1 MIGEQQFPFL
11 AEKGHVVSLVGGGGK
26 TTLLYAMASHC
37 AQKGWRVLVSTTTH
51 ILRPENWLWAKTDAE
66 IQKLWARGSYAVVG
80 SPAPKGKLTAP
91 PEADLAHWM
100 AQADAVF
107 LEADGAKHF
116 PCKAPAEQEP
126 VLLPQSDIVLAV
138 AGLSALGHPLKECCF
153 RLEQACMLLGV
164 PPEACLT
171 PELLAQLLASEQG
184 GRKRVGSRAFYAVL
198 NQADTPQRQL
208 LGKQTLCVLQER
220 YRVNGVLTQFE
231 ERTCMS
237 KDEKIVFC
245 TGGGCTAKLGA
256 GVLSRILEK
265 LPRGEKDPNLLVGY
279 DSRDDAAVYRVTED
293 LALVQTVDFFPPMVD
308 DPYTF
313 GQIAAANALSDVYA
327 MGGEVKTALN
337 LVCFPENMDLN
348 VLGEILRGGAEKVA
362 EAGGILAGGHSIAD
376 TGVKYGLSVTGL
388 VDPHHL
394 YANDAGQPGDKLL
407 LTKALGVGLLC
418 TANRVGEAAPE
429 HMAAAIS
436 SMTTL
441 NKTAAEISRRYTVHA
456 ATDVTGFSFLGHLHE
471 MMGGRLS
478 CKINAHAVPVLPG
491 AEKAA
496 DDFLYTAA
504 GQRNRN
510 HTGPFVRFEGVPFAM
525 EEVLFDPQTS
535 GGLLLA
541 VDPAEASALEKELQ
555 SADLPAKI
563 VGEIVSRTETEI
575 AVTY

>member
-1 MIGEQQFPFL
+1 
-11 AEKGHVVSLVGGGGK
+11 
-26 TTLLYAMASHC
+26 
-37 AQKGWRVLVSTTTH
+37 
-51 ILRPENWLWAKTDAE
+51 
-66 IQKLWARGSYAVVG
+66 
-80 SPAPKGKLTAP
+80 
-91 PEADLAHWM
+91 
-100 AQADAVF
+100 
-107 LEADGAKHF
+107 
-116 PCKAPAEQEP
+116 
-126 VLLPQSDIVLAV
+126 
-138 AGLSALGHPLKECCF
+138 
-153 RLEQACMLLGV
+153 
-164 PPEACLT
+164 
-171 PELLAQLLASEQG
+171 
-184 GRKRVGSRAFYAVL
+184 
-198 NQADTPQRQL
+198 
-208 LGKQTLCVLQER
+208 
-220 YRVNGVLTQFE
+220 
-231 ERTCMS
+231 MS
-237 KDEKIVFC
+237 NDEKIVFC

-388 VDPHHL
+388 VDSHHL

-471 MMGGRLS
+471 MMGGKLS
-478 CKINAHAVPVLPG
+478 CKINARAVPVLPG

-510 HTGPFVRFEGVPFAM
+510 HTGPFVRFEGVSFAM

-555 SADLPAKI
+555 SAGLPAKI
-563 VGEIVSRTETEI
+563 VGEIVPRTETEI
-575 AVTY
+575 TVTY

>member
-1 MIGEQQFPFL
+1 
-11 AEKGHVVSLVGGGGK
+11 
-26 TTLLYAMASHC
+26 
-37 AQKGWRVLVSTTTH
+37 
-51 ILRPENWLWAKTDAE
+51 
-66 IQKLWARGSYAVVG
+66 
-80 SPAPKGKLTAP
+80 
-91 PEADLAHWM
+91 
-100 AQADAVF
+100 
-107 LEADGAKHF
+107 
-116 PCKAPAEQEP
+116 
-126 VLLPQSDIVLAV
+126 
-138 AGLSALGHPLKECCF
+138 
-153 RLEQACMLLGV
+153 
-164 PPEACLT
+164 
-171 PELLAQLLASEQG
+171 
-184 GRKRVGSRAFYAVL
+184 
-198 NQADTPQRQL
+198 
-208 LGKQTLCVLQER
+208 
-220 YRVNGVLTQFE
+220 
-231 ERTCMS
+231 MS

-308 DPYTF
+308 DPYIF

-388 VDPHHL
+388 VDPQHL

-471 MMGGRLS
+471 MMGGKLS
-478 CKINAHAVPVLPG
+478 CKINARAVPVLPG

-541 VDPAEASALEKELQ
+541 VDPAEACALEKELQ
-555 SADLPAKI
+555 SAGLPAKI
-563 VGEIVSRTETEI
+563 VGEIVPRTEIEI
-575 AVTY
+575 TVTY

>member
-1 MIGEQQFPFL
+1 
-11 AEKGHVVSLVGGGGK
+11 
-26 TTLLYAMASHC
+26 
-37 AQKGWRVLVSTTTH
+37 
-51 ILRPENWLWAKTDAE
+51 
-66 IQKLWARGSYAVVG
+66 
-80 SPAPKGKLTAP
+80 
-91 PEADLAHWM
+91 
-100 AQADAVF
+100 
-107 LEADGAKHF
+107 
-116 PCKAPAEQEP
+116 
-126 VLLPQSDIVLAV
+126 
-138 AGLSALGHPLKECCF
+138 
-153 RLEQACMLLGV
+153 
-164 PPEACLT
+164 
-171 PELLAQLLASEQG
+171 
-184 GRKRVGSRAFYAVL
+184 
-198 NQADTPQRQL
+198 
-208 LGKQTLCVLQER
+208 
-220 YRVNGVLTQFE
+220 
-231 ERTCMS
+231 MS

-337 LVCFPENMDLN
+337 LVCFPENTDLN

-394 YANDAGQPGDKLL
+394 YANDAGKPGDKLL

-471 MMGGRLS
+471 MMGGKLS
-478 CKINAHAVPVLPG
+478 CKINARAVPVLPG

-541 VDPAEASALEKELQ
+541 VDPAEASTLEKELQ

-563 VGEIVSRTETEI
+563 VGEIVPRTETEI
-575 AVTY
+575 TVTY

>member
-1 MIGEQQFPFL
+1 
-11 AEKGHVVSLVGGGGK
+11 
-26 TTLLYAMASHC
+26 
-37 AQKGWRVLVSTTTH
+37 
-51 ILRPENWLWAKTDAE
+51 
-66 IQKLWARGSYAVVG
+66 
-80 SPAPKGKLTAP
+80 
-91 PEADLAHWM
+91 
-100 AQADAVF
+100 
-107 LEADGAKHF
+107 
-116 PCKAPAEQEP
+116 
-126 VLLPQSDIVLAV
+126 
-138 AGLSALGHPLKECCF
+138 
-153 RLEQACMLLGV
+153 
-164 PPEACLT
+164 
-171 PELLAQLLASEQG
+171 
-184 GRKRVGSRAFYAVL
+184 
-198 NQADTPQRQL
+198 
-208 LGKQTLCVLQER
+208 
-220 YRVNGVLTQFE
+220 
-231 ERTCMS
+231 MS

-388 VDPHHL
+388 VDSHHL

-478 CKINAHAVPVLPG
+478 CKINARAVPVLPG

-541 VDPAEASALEKELQ
+541 VDPVEASALEKELQ
-555 SADLPAKI
+555 SAGLPAKI

>member
-1 MIGEQQFPFL
+1 
-11 AEKGHVVSLVGGGGK
+11 
-26 TTLLYAMASHC
+26 
-37 AQKGWRVLVSTTTH
+37 
-51 ILRPENWLWAKTDAE
+51 
-66 IQKLWARGSYAVVG
+66 
-80 SPAPKGKLTAP
+80 
-91 PEADLAHWM
+91 
-100 AQADAVF
+100 
-107 LEADGAKHF
+107 
-116 PCKAPAEQEP
+116 
-126 VLLPQSDIVLAV
+126 
-138 AGLSALGHPLKECCF
+138 
-153 RLEQACMLLGV
+153 
-164 PPEACLT
+164 
-171 PELLAQLLASEQG
+171 
-184 GRKRVGSRAFYAVL
+184 
-198 NQADTPQRQL
+198 
-208 LGKQTLCVLQER
+208 
-220 YRVNGVLTQFE
+220 
-231 ERTCMS
+231 MS

-429 HMAAAIS
+429 HMAAAIR

-471 MMGGRLS
+471 MMGGKLS
-478 CKINAHAVPVLPG
+478 CKIKARAVPVLPG

-555 SADLPAKI
+555 SAGLPAKI

>member
-1 MIGEQQFPFL
+1 
-11 AEKGHVVSLVGGGGK
+11 
-26 TTLLYAMASHC
+26 
-37 AQKGWRVLVSTTTH
+37 
-51 ILRPENWLWAKTDAE
+51 
-66 IQKLWARGSYAVVG
+66 
-80 SPAPKGKLTAP
+80 
-91 PEADLAHWM
+91 
-100 AQADAVF
+100 
-107 LEADGAKHF
+107 
-116 PCKAPAEQEP
+116 
-126 VLLPQSDIVLAV
+126 
-138 AGLSALGHPLKECCF
+138 
-153 RLEQACMLLGV
+153 
-164 PPEACLT
+164 
-171 PELLAQLLASEQG
+171 
-184 GRKRVGSRAFYAVL
+184 
-198 NQADTPQRQL
+198 
-208 LGKQTLCVLQER
+208 
-220 YRVNGVLTQFE
+220 
-231 ERTCMS
+231 MS

-337 LVCFPENMDLN
+337 LVCFPANMDLN

-388 VDPHHL
+388 VDSHHL

-471 MMGGRLS
+471 MMGGKLS
-478 CKINAHAVPVLPG
+478 CKINARAVPVLPG
-491 AEKAA
+491 AGKAA

-541 VDPAEASALEKELQ
+541 VDPVEASALEKELQ
-555 SADLPAKI
+555 SAGLPAKI